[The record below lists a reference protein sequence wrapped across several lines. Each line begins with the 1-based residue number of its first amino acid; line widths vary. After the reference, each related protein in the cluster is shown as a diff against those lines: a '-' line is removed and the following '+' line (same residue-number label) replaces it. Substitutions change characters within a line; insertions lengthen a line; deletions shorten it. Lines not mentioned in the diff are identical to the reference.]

1 MGTEPHRQAKQPAFV
16 VSVVVCVAGFV
27 WVLAGAETGGS
38 QR

>member
-1 MGTEPHRQAKQPAFV
+1 MGTEPRRQAKQPAFV
-16 VSVVVCVAGFV
+16 DSVVIYVAGFV